1 MATPAAVHSH
11 FSRKKV
17 TSAAVHSLA
26 LAISSLISYWL
37 VTHLLRHVDFVSQ
50 SDELLGG
57 MWAVVATVFVFRYS
71 YDESHKAAVSR
82 ITATLVSFILC
93 LAYLAVFPFHLWGL
107 AVLIGLGALIMMLVG
122 RPDDVVT
129 TTITTAVVMV
139 VAALSPQSGWEQ
151 PILRLLDTVV
161 GVPVGLAGAW
171 VGLQLTL
178 RLHGGPGEVH
188 GDEATPHL
196 HRGVVSSEG
205 GKSTSKGA

>member
-1 MATPAAVHSH
+1 
-11 FSRKKV
+11 
-17 TSAAVHSLA
+17 
-26 LAISSLISYWL
+26 
-37 VTHLLRHVDFVSQ
+37 
-50 SDELLGG
+50 
-57 MWAVVATVFVFRYS
+57 
-71 YDESHKAAVSR
+71 
-82 ITATLVSFILC
+82 
-93 LAYLAVFPFHLWGL
+93 
-107 AVLIGLGALIMMLVG
+107 VLIGLGALIMMLVG

>member
-71 YDESHKAAVSR
+71 YDESQFHS
-82 ITATLVSFILC
+82 LSC
-93 LAYLAVFPFHLWGL
+93 LPGGL
-107 AVLIGLGALIMMLVG
+107 PVPPLGVG
-122 RPDDVVT
+122 RADRTGRPHHD
-129 TTITTAVVMV
+129 
-139 VAALSPQSGWEQ
+139 
-151 PILRLLDTVV
+151 
-161 GVPVGLAGAW
+161 AG
-171 VGLQLTL
+171 
-178 RLHGGPGEVH
+178 RP
-188 GDEATPHL
+188 P
-196 HRGVVSSEG
+196 R
-205 GKSTSKGA
+205 